1 MNTPI
6 NHLTAGFIGLGLIGG
21 SIARGLK
28 RSAPDIQIMAYMRT
42 REKLEQA
49 HADGIVDLILDG
61 VDEHLSE
68 CDIIFLCT
76 PVEFNESYLR
86 QIRPFL
92 KEGAIVTDVGST
104 KTSIH
109 ETVAA
114 LGMESCFVGGHPM
127 AGSEKTG
134 YESSTDHL
142 LENAYYIITPTPHTP
157 ASHTDRMVDVAKAIG
172 ALPLVLDY
180 HRHDFIVAAISHLPH
195 LIASSLVNLVHDCD
209 SEDQMMKRL
218 AAGGFKDITRIA
230 SSSPVMWEQICMT
243 NTGNITE
250 VLDRYIDSLTTLR
263 EELSDHQSRAIYKL
277 FEEEHPD
284 MVVNFAAESHV
295 DRSIE
300 DPGVFLQTNIIGTAT
315 MMDACRKYGI
325 QRYHQVSTD
334 EVYGDLPLD
343 RPDLFFTEETPIHTS
358 SPYSSSKAAA
368 DLLVQAYHRTYG
380 LPVTIS
386 RCSNNYGPYH
396 FPEKLIPLMI
406 ANALNDKPLPVYGE
420 GLNVRDWLYVEDH
433 CRAIDLIIHKGRVG
447 EVYNVGGHN
456 EMRNIDI
463 VKLICKELGKPES
476 LIVHVADR
484 KGHDMRYAID
494 PTKIHNEL
502 GWLPETKFA
511 DGIKKTIDWYLNHR
525 EWWETIISGEYQ
537 DYYEKMY
544 GNR

>member
-92 KEGAIVTDVGST
+92 KEGTVVTDVGST

-157 ASHTDRMVDVAKAIG
+157 ASYTDRMVDVANAIG

-263 EELSDHQSRAIYKL
+263 
-277 FEEEHPD
+277 
-284 MVVNFAAESHV
+284 
-295 DRSIE
+295 
-300 DPGVFLQTNIIGTAT
+300 
-315 MMDACRKYGI
+315 
-325 QRYHQVSTD
+325 
-334 EVYGDLPLD
+334 
-343 RPDLFFTEETPIHTS
+343 
-358 SPYSSSKAAA
+358 
-368 DLLVQAYHRTYG
+368 
-380 LPVTIS
+380 
-386 RCSNNYGPYH
+386 
-396 FPEKLIPLMI
+396 
-406 ANALNDKPLPVYGE
+406 
-420 GLNVRDWLYVEDH
+420 
-433 CRAIDLIIHKGRVG
+433 
-447 EVYNVGGHN
+447 
-456 EMRNIDI
+456 
-463 VKLICKELGKPES
+463 
-476 LIVHVADR
+476 
-484 KGHDMRYAID
+484 
-494 PTKIHNEL
+494 
-502 GWLPETKFA
+502 
-511 DGIKKTIDWYLNHR
+511 
-525 EWWETIISGEYQ
+525 
-537 DYYEKMY
+537 
-544 GNR
+544 

>member
-28 RSAPDIQIMAYMRT
+28 RSAPDIRIMAYMRT
-42 REKLEQA
+42 RKKLEQA

-61 VDEHLSE
+61 VDEHLGE

-92 KEGAIVTDVGST
+92 KEGAVVTDVGST

-157 ASHTDRMVDVAKAIG
+157 ASHTDRMVNVAKAIG

-218 AAGGFKDITRIA
+218 AAGGF
-230 SSSPVMWEQICMT
+230 
-243 NTGNITE
+243 
-250 VLDRYIDSLTTLR
+250 
-263 EELSDHQSRAIYKL
+263 
-277 FEEEHPD
+277 
-284 MVVNFAAESHV
+284 
-295 DRSIE
+295 
-300 DPGVFLQTNIIGTAT
+300 TA
-315 MMDACRKYGI
+315 
-325 QRYHQVSTD
+325 
-334 EVYGDLPLD
+334 
-343 RPDLFFTEETPIHTS
+343 
-358 SPYSSSKAAA
+358 
-368 DLLVQAYHRTYG
+368 
-380 LPVTIS
+380 
-386 RCSNNYGPYH
+386 
-396 FPEKLIPLMI
+396 
-406 ANALNDKPLPVYGE
+406 
-420 GLNVRDWLYVEDH
+420 
-433 CRAIDLIIHKGRVG
+433 
-447 EVYNVGGHN
+447 
-456 EMRNIDI
+456 
-463 VKLICKELGKPES
+463 
-476 LIVHVADR
+476 
-484 KGHDMRYAID
+484 
-494 PTKIHNEL
+494 
-502 GWLPETKFA
+502 
-511 DGIKKTIDWYLNHR
+511 
-525 EWWETIISGEYQ
+525 
-537 DYYEKMY
+537 
-544 GNR
+544 

>member
-92 KEGAIVTDVGST
+92 KEGAVVTDVGST

-230 SSSPVMWEQICMT
+230 SSSPVMWEQICMSA
-243 NTGNITE
+243 
-250 VLDRYIDSLTTLR
+250 LQ
-263 EELSDHQSRAIYKL
+263 HQETKW
-277 FEEEHPD
+277 
-284 MVVNFAAESHV
+284 
-295 DRSIE
+295 
-300 DPGVFLQTNIIGTAT
+300 T
-315 MMDACRKYGI
+315 
-325 QRYHQVSTD
+325 
-334 EVYGDLPLD
+334 LPLAELTWWMPSV
-343 RPDLFFTEETPIHTS
+343 RP
-358 SPYSSSKAAA
+358 SKTKMW
-368 DLLVQAYHRTYG
+368 YHRTAWI
-380 LPVTIS
+380 LPTVPQKSLKHCSLETERHMKSIRTS
-386 RCSNNYGPYH
+386 R
-396 FPEKLIPLMI
+396 
-406 ANALNDKPLPVYGE
+406 
-420 GLNVRDWLYVEDH
+420 
-433 CRAIDLIIHKGRVG
+433 
-447 EVYNVGGHN
+447 
-456 EMRNIDI
+456 
-463 VKLICKELGKPES
+463 
-476 LIVHVADR
+476 
-484 KGHDMRYAID
+484 
-494 PTKIHNEL
+494 
-502 GWLPETKFA
+502 ETA
-511 DGIKKTIDWYLNHR
+511 WR
-525 EWWETIISGEYQ
+525 QS
-537 DYYEKMY
+537 
-544 GNR
+544 